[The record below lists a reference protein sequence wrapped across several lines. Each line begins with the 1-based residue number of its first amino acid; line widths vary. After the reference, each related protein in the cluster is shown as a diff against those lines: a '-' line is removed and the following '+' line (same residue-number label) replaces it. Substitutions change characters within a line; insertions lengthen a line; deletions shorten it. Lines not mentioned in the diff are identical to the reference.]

1 MNTNEIQEK
10 TTELEKTFT
19 VIELCITR
27 LHENNSNT
35 LQVAHTLELANNNLV
50 LIKKVFDK
58 NKSFKYIKGE
68 KI

>member
-1 MNTNEIQEK
+1 MNVKEIQEK
-10 TTELEKTFT
+10 TTELEKTIT
-19 VIELCITR
+19 VIELCIDR
-27 LHENNSNT
+27 LHESNSNT
-35 LQVAHTLELANNNLV
+35 LHVAHILELANNNLV

>member
-10 TTELEKTFT
+10 TTELEKTIT

-27 LHENNSNT
+27 LHENNT

-50 LIKKVFDK
+50 LIKQRLDK
-58 NKSFKYIKGE
+58 IITSSIY
-68 KI
+68 